1 MNALRMT
8 SLAAL
13 GFLLLF
19 CVTTQGLASGIELTI
34 NGDFETGDTS
44 GWSDFT
50 TGSQSFGPTSFVSTL
65 GPPST
70 TAGEIVNP
78 DQGTASVI
86 KQANLGIGQVS
97 EGDIVTISFDAA
109 GVFGVGG
116 VAFAEFFTELDGGGT
131 TTSVILGGS
140 PLNAGQ
146 GLGSSY
152 SNFSYTVP
160 VGPTPTGGITLQF
173 NAATGAVA
181 GSTAQLF
188 IDNVSV
194 SIVPEPAT
202 AGLAGLGLIGVLG
215 GVRRRK

>member
-1 MNALRMT
+1 MS
-8 SLAAL
+8 SLKFTLSLVLSCAVLSFASLESL
-13 GFLLLF
+13 G
-19 CVTTQGLASGIELTI
+19 SGIELTT

-50 TGSQSFGPTSFVSTL
+50 TGSQSFGPTNDVSTL

-78 DQGTASVI
+78 TAPSGAVI

-97 EGDIVTISFDAA
+97 EGDIVTISFDAK

-131 TTSVILGGS
+131 TSSVILGGS

-146 GLGSSY
+146 GLTDSY
-152 SNFSYTVP
+152 SSFSYSVP

-173 NAATGAVA
+173 NAAAGAVA
-181 GSTAQLF
+181 GSTAQLLV
-188 IDNVSV
+188 DNVSV
-194 SIVPEPAT
+194 SIVPEPTTFA
-202 AGLAGLGLIGVLG
+202 LAGLGLVGV
-215 GVRRRK
+215 VARRRRK